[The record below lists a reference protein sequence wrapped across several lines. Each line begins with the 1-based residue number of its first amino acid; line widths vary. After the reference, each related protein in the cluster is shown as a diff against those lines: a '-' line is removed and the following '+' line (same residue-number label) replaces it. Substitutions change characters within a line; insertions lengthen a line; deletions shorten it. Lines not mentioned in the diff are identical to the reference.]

1 MSFDIYVQSFEN
13 GLPVGIPLELV
24 RQIFGSH
31 LSELEPDYWTLS
43 FDPSESCS
51 VFPSVQDDSPHVVQS
66 LSIGNPCDTP
76 MLWDGLFSLLG
87 FGNTVLHFPGC
98 SGPLVLE
105 DMVAC
110 QIPHS
115 MLESR
120 GSPIIVRSGQDIR
133 HLVLAA

>member
-13 GLPVGIPLELV
+13 GVPVGIPLELV

-31 LSELEPDYWTLS
+31 LTELEPDYWTLT
-43 FDPSESCS
+43 FGDSESCS
-51 VFPSVQDDSPHVVQS
+51 VFPAVQDDSPHLVQS
-66 LSIGNPCDTP
+66 LSIGNPCDTLV
-76 MLWDGLFSLLG
+76 LWNGLLSLLG

-105 DMVAC
+105 AFVAGH
-110 QIPHS
+110 IPHT
-115 MLESR
+115 MLESL
-120 GSPIIVRSGQDIR
+120 GSPIIVSSGQDIQ